1 MAAASHIES
10 LYERLIKPLPSD
22 DRLRLLALLAN
33 DLAGN
38 TDARQRRE
46 YSLVDLEGLGADLCQ
61 DVDPQEY
68 VDRLRAEWNE
78 RP

>member
-1 MAAASHIES
+1 MAAASRVES
-10 LYERLIKPLPSD
+10 LYERLIKPLSAQ

-38 TDARQRRE
+38 TDARQPGE
-46 YSLVDLEGLGADLCQ
+46 YSLVDLEELGADLWQ
-61 DVDPQEY
+61 GVDPQEY
-68 VDRLRAEWNE
+68 VDRLRAEWDE